1 MAKIVYFT
9 TKDGKPD
16 VVRFV
21 KYYQKSGFLRRE
33 KIGYSLSGM
42 ESNVYLDVE
51 GFQSE
56 KCVKRVRKDYPEANV
71 EMCTYDEFIGKHIG
85 NRFWVICRY
94 RDGYEVEYYSDMDS
108 NGKPTYTTDTDDVRL
123 ILAESSAKET
133 LRTIQNA
140 TRDRVWVQQVFVT
153 LKNELLS
160 PVFMIVCTSREKE
173 NVRYFTK
180 LDGNRIRS
188 CTTSDAAAKFNYEDV
203 MIMFEKLHSTNKNF
217 SFAVLPVFK
226 ENVNC
231 KNIEAYMKANKISR
245 MVQMD
250 CKLRFLNR

>member
-1 MAKIVYFT
+1 MGKIVYFT
-9 TKDGKPD
+9 TKGGKHD

-21 KYYQKSGFLRRE
+21 KHYTQGGFLRRE
-33 KIGYSLSGM
+33 KIGYTLSAM
-42 ESNVYLDVE
+42 DSKAYLDVD
-51 GFQSE
+51 GFESE
-56 KCVKRVRKDYPEANV
+56 KCTKRIKKDYPDANV
-71 EMCTYDEFIGKHIG
+71 VVCTYDDFLGRSIG

-94 RDGYEVEYYSDMDS
+94 RDGYEVEYYSDMDRD
-108 NGKPTYTTDTDDVRL
+108 GKPEYTTDIDDVRL

-133 LRTIQNA
+133 LRTIQGS
-140 TRDRVWVQQVFVT
+140 TRDKVWVQQVFAT
-153 LKNELLS
+153 MKNELLS
-160 PVFMIVCTSREKE
+160 PVFMIICTSREKE

-180 LDGNRIRS
+180 LDGNRVRS

-203 MIMFEKLHSTNKNF
+203 MRMFEKLHSTNKNF

-226 ENVNC
+226 DNVNC

-245 MVQMD
+245 MIQMD